1 MMKITPAPMRVPT
14 TIFLPVLQPCPTTF
28 TDRTLSKANVSVT
41 ILPAFVNCR
50 SNPESVMDP
59 SLPRILCLSASL
71 TSTTEPAGICV
82 NCSFTPCGGAAATW
96 HAPLAD
102 AEDDHSSRAVQSRA
116 TWFRTIHTS
125 SRHRLNIRVAESGF
139 GYVTLAAPEYT
150 RRTPRGRKPHF
161 RGTTAT
167 TLDLPPLLSAPD
179 HILFATTW
187 MTFGSLLWFTGT
199 VMLTVK
205 LRSILSPETVPS
217 YFVVTL

>member
-1 MMKITPAPMRVPT
+1 MRIKAESPKSSLART
-14 TIFLPVLQPCPTTF
+14 RQESGDSGNLARGRPV
-28 TDRTLSKANVSVT
+28 R
-41 ILPAFVNCR
+41 
-50 SNPESVMDP
+50 
-59 SLPRILCLSASL
+59 SAS
-71 TSTTEPAGICV
+71 
-82 NCSFTPCGGAAATW
+82 
-96 HAPLAD
+96 
-102 AEDDHSSRAVQSRA
+102 
-116 TWFRTIHTS
+116 FRY
-125 SRHRLNIRVAESGF
+125 R
-139 GYVTLAAPEYT
+139 
-150 RRTPRGRKPHF
+150 HF